1 MFAILLRSRESNLQ
15 GLGAVDTK
23 LLYTLHWILLDA
35 AEECRD
41 ADLEHGIIN
50 SSPFHYLFP
59 ITSIQARLRETGGS
73 VSGSR
78 WLRLGVPME
87 MSSSSIQSWAAVNVR
102 S

>member
-1 MFAILLRSRESNLQ
+1 MILFRSRESNLQ

-41 ADLEHGIIN
+41 ADLEHGVIN

-59 ITSIQARLRETGGS
+59 ITSIQVRLRKT
-73 VSGSR
+73 
-78 WLRLGVPME
+78 
-87 MSSSSIQSWAAVNVR
+87 
-102 S
+102 